1 MIAPYLGIHPSAV
14 IEDGAQ
20 LGQDVN
26 IGPFCH
32 VGPGV
37 VLGDG
42 CSLHSHVVIQ
52 GETSLGEETEV
63 YPFASLGA
71 APQDKKYVGERTML
85 VIGARNVIRDY
96 VTMQPGTHGGGG
108 ITRVGDRGLFMVG
121 SHIAHDCQVGDD
133 VILVNHVSLGG
144 HVVVEDFAIIGGL
157 SGIHQFCRIGRHAMV
172 GAHSMIVRDVLPY
185 TTVTGPRAH
194 LAGLNLVG
202 LKRHGFDSDDRRQ
215 LQDILDTLFAEPGTT
230 EQRLEEIRRLN
241 GFTSDGPAQN
251 LITFLTQA
259 TQGRGFT
266 GPVD

>member
-37 VLGDG
+37 VLGDS

-71 APQDKKYVGERTML
+71 APQDKKYAGERTML
-85 VIGARNVIRDY
+85 VIGARNVIREY

-108 ITRVGDRGLFMVG
+108 VTRVGDRGLFMVG